1 MYAAD
6 DHSTHGKLK
15 CFYYLFSKRRFVEQ
29 QAEEWWKENKDR
41 LYKKYSPAKPTK
53 SASMEALPTQPPVAD
68 QDNPSTHE
76 TN

>member
-1 MYAAD
+1 MVKFKYAL
-6 DHSTHGKLK
+6 SLK
-15 CFYYLFSKRRFVEQ
+15 ECSYHLYSKRRFAEQ

-41 LYKKYSPAKPTK
+41 LLKKYSPSKPTK
-53 SASMEALPTQPPVAD
+53 PSTEALPTQSPVAD